1 MDEPEGGA
9 KRPVPIETI
18 DDIPIDEPQVP
29 TDTVTKGRI
38 NQVNN
43 IMYTR

>member
-18 DDIPIDEPQVP
+18 ADIPIDEPQVP
-29 TDTVTKGRI
+29 TDNVTKGRI